1 MKTVSLFAV
10 LFVLAFAHVAKA
22 DDLFN
27 NLSATPSGIFSISN
41 SFLTPS
47 FTLQPL
53 AASFSTGASA
63 FDFNSLTVAL
73 SGTPQIADVFLLSDA
88 SNSPGAVL
96 GGFTDALP
104 LAPTVSDIPFP
115 QPFSFTLAP
124 NTRYWIELSLATNAY
139 WSVTLDTSGIG
150 VAGEFT
156 ASQFSL
162 PSPTWLVVPNTVG
175 PYQMEVAGTTVPE
188 PPSVILLA
196 TGLAALFAF
205 MRERNA
211 FTASLKI

>member
-1 MKTVSLFAV
+1 MKTWCLFAV

-27 NLSATPSGIFSISN
+27 NLSATPSGIQSVSN
-41 SFLTPS
+41 SFLTNAS
-47 FTLQPL
+47 TLQPL

-73 SGTPQIADVFLLSDA
+73 SGPAPTVAEVFFLSDA

-96 GGFTDALP
+96 GGFSEPIP
-104 LAPTVSDIPFP
+104 LGPTVADITFIH
-115 QPFSFTLAP
+115 PFSFTLAP
-124 NTRYWIELSLATNAY
+124 NTRYWIELSIFTNAY

-156 ASQFSL
+156 ASQFNY
-162 PSPTWLVVPNTVG
+162 PSPVWLVVPNTVG

-188 PPSVILLA
+188 PSSFLLLA
-196 TGLAALFAF
+196 SGLSGLAAVAF
-205 MRERNA
+205 WRRK
-211 FTASLKI
+211 KIA